1 MAAWRKQHVAAL
13 TSNIEARAEFAFRI
27 TWPLWRPTEIY
38 MTTASTREDLDGTG
52 QRAILSFKLVQGVVA
67 AVAGVYIENPDA

>member
-1 MAAWRKQHVAAL
+1 MAAAPAG
-13 TSNIEARAEFAFRI
+13 
-27 TWPLWRPTEIY
+27 
-38 MTTASTREDLDGTG
+38 EDLDGTG